1 MFWLLTCTYI
11 ICSALPRSM
20 RTSGLALESV
30 LVLDHAA
37 DEVSRAAPWRELV
50 AGSWQQLG
58 DDRSM
63 LEPKLVVLL
72 ISRLGHRSESCPLL
86 SPLHPFPVLVTH
98 YILIWFTWLFIC
110 FCSRFV
116 GWFVAWFVAIT
127 IGRLGYVCPH
137 DVAPVLQQFVR
148 QWSVVLIFFIFTL

>member
-20 RTSGLALESV
+20 RTLGLALESV
-30 LVLDHAA
+30 A
-37 DEVSRAAPWRELV
+37 DEVSRAASWRGVGWLRGVVNWWEMTV
-50 AGSWQQLG
+50 VCS
-58 DDRSM
+58 S
-63 LEPKLVVLL
+63 LVVPL
-72 ISRLGHRSESCPLL
+72 ISPLGPMSESCPLL
-86 SPLHPFPVLVTH
+86 SPPHPFPILVTH

-148 QWSVVLIFFIFTL
+148 QWSVVLIFFIFKL